1 MKRIMYV
8 GGGWGNSIDFWP
20 EHEPNPTKIVG
31 FKPWDQR
38 FSEGSVLFDLA
49 HNLHEDTIPL
59 YYVHDIEW
67 QRDPSDMFFA
77 KVSLIGRVENRY
89 KYSRD
94 NLWFVR
100 PCCQLLKKL
109 EHKRRM
115 TSCFKIRERK
125 KLKKYIEALQEMIRD
140 D

>member
-1 MKRIMYV
+1 MKRIMYI
-8 GGGWGNSIDFWP
+8 GGGWGNSIYFWP
-20 EHEPNPTKIVG
+20 EHEPNPAKIVG
-31 FKPWDQR
+31 FKQWDLR

-77 KVSLIGRVENRY
+77 KISLIGRVENRY

-94 NLWFVR
+94 NLWFVE
-100 PCCQLLKKL
+100 PCRVLLNNLRDKRCKTSWFKFGKGKILKEYIKTL
-109 EHKRRM
+109 E
-115 TSCFKIRERK
+115 
-125 KLKKYIEALQEMIRD
+125 EMIKD
-140 D
+140 Y